1 MTIRPKPS
9 PRELGPALLSLA
21 VHELRTPAT
30 VVAGYIRMLLRLRG
44 NTLTDE
50 QRKFVQGAERSC
62 DHLTNLLAELGDLS
76 KLAAGSVTFRRAE
89 VQLFRLAEE
98 VVADLS
104 IPSDRGIRFEV
115 RGADIDAA
123 IMGDRDWLRVAL
135 RGLFSAPLRER
146 VEPGVLLVECA
157 LRREAGRGL
166 ALVGAGE
173 SDAVASLLRASP
185 SRWGS
190 LDQLRAGLGFA
201 LPVAKLVIDAHNGRV
216 GSPRGPNRG
225 AAVAVAVPLK
235 RRPAKA
241 TLARR
246 NA

>member
-1 MTIRPKPS
+1 MSPKPS

-50 QRKFVQGAERSC
+50 QRKFVQAAERSC
-62 DHLTNLLAELGDLS
+62 EHLTSLLAELGDLS

-89 VQLFRLAEE
+89 VPLFRLVAE
-98 VVADLS
+98 VVADLP
-104 IPSDRGIRFEV
+104 IPADRGVAFEV
-115 RGADIDAA
+115 RGADTEAVI
-123 IMGDRDWLRVAL
+123 IGDGDWMRVAL

-166 ALVGAGE
+166 AIVGAGE
-173 SDAVASLLRASP
+173 PGAVSSLLGVSP

-201 LPVAKLVIDAHNGRV
+201 LPIARLIIDAHKGRA
-216 GSPRGPNRG
+216 GSPREPGTG
-225 AAVAVAVPLK
+225 AAVALALPLK
-235 RRPAKA
+235 RGPATAKP
-241 TLARR
+241 ARR
-246 NA
+246 KA